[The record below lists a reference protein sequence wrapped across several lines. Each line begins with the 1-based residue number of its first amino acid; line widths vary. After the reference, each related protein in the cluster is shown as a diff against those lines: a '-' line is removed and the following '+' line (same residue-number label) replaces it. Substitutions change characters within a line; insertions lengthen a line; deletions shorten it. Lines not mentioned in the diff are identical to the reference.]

1 MVGMTTELGEFLRI
15 RRAAINPEDVGVV
28 SYGARRVPGLRR
40 EELAQLAGVS
50 ATYYTRL
57 EQSAS
62 HNASDGVI
70 DALARA
76 LSLNPQEH
84 EHLRRLAHPEPG
96 RVPRRPKPTQA
107 RPETVAMIR
116 SMHNPAVILD
126 HCNDVL
132 AWNPLG
138 HKLIGYQTC
147 FEHPRQTRNRPN
159 LLKMFFLDPDGRDLY
174 VDADQVAKD
183 MVAFLRFSSGNNPED
198 PALTAL
204 VGELCRKSDEF
215 ARLWSKHL
223 VQDCGFGVKRFQ
235 HPLVGRIDVAFE
247 VLSLSD
253 STHRI
258 GIYHAEPGTPAADGL
273 ELLARS

>member
-1 MVGMTTELGEFLRI
+1 MTTELGEFLRI
-15 RRAAINPEDVGVV
+15 RRAAISPEDVGLV

-50 ATYYTRL
+50 PTYYTRL

-76 LSLNPQEH
+76 LALNPQEH
-84 EHLRRLAHPEPG
+84 EHLRRLAHPEPA
-96 RVPRRPKPTQA
+96 RVPRRPKPTMA
-107 RPETVAMIR
+107 RAETVAMIM
-116 SMHNPAVILD
+116 SMSNPAVILD

-138 HKLIGYQTC
+138 HKLIGSQTC
-147 FEHPRQTRNRPN
+147 YDHPMERHNRPN
-159 LLKMFFLDPDGRDLY
+159 LLRMFFLEPGGRELY
-174 VDADQVAKD
+174 VDDAQIAKD
-183 MVAFLRFSSGNNPED
+183 MVAFLRFSSGNNPDD
-198 PALTAL
+198 PHLTAL
-204 VGELCRKSDEF
+204 VGDLCRKSDEF
-215 ARLWSKHL
+215 ARLWAKHL
-223 VQDCGFGVKRFQ
+223 VQDCGYGVKRFQ
-235 HPLVGRIDVAFE
+235 HPLVGRLDVSYE
-247 VLSLSD
+247 VLGLSD

>member
-1 MVGMTTELGEFLRI
+1 
-15 RRAAINPEDVGVV
+15 
-28 SYGARRVPGLRR
+28 
-40 EELAQLAGVS
+40 
-50 ATYYTRL
+50 
-57 EQSAS
+57 
-62 HNASDGVI
+62 
-70 DALARA
+70 
-76 LSLNPQEH
+76 
-84 EHLRRLAHPEPG
+84 
-96 RVPRRPKPTQA
+96 
-107 RPETVAMIR
+107 
-116 SMHNPAVILD
+116 
-126 HCNDVL
+126 
-132 AWNPLG
+132 
-138 HKLIGYQTC
+138 
-147 FEHPRQTRNRPN
+147 
-159 LLKMFFLDPDGRDLY
+159 
-174 VDADQVAKD
+174 

>member
-1 MVGMTTELGEFLRI
+1 MTTELGEFLKI
-15 RRAAINPEDVGVV
+15 RRAAISPEEAGLV

-40 EELAQLAGVS
+40 EEIAQLAGVS
-50 ATYYTRL
+50 PTYYTRL

-70 DALARA
+70 DSLARA

-96 RVPRRPKPTQA
+96 RVPRRPKPTVA
-107 RPETVAMIR
+107 RPETVAMIM
-116 SMHNPAVILD
+116 SMSNPAVILD

-138 HKLIGYQTC
+138 HKLVGLQTS
-147 FEHPRQTRNRPN
+147 FEHPQQKHCRPN
-159 LLKMFFLDPDGRDLY
+159 LIKMFFLEPDGHDLY
-174 VDADQVAKD
+174 VDAAQIAKD
-183 MVAFLRFSSGNNPED
+183 MVAFLRFSSSNNPDD
-198 PALTAL
+198 PNMTAL
-204 VGELCRKSDEF
+204 VGELCQKSDEF
-215 ARLWSKHL
+215 AKLWAKHL

-235 HPLVGRIDVAFE
+235 HPLVGRIDVAYE
-247 VLSLSD
+247 VLSMSD
-253 STHRI
+253 STHRV
-258 GIYHAEPGTPAADGL
+258 GIYHAEPGTPAADAL